1 MKDWDL
7 SIGFYP
13 GILLG
18 VRTYHGRTEDGEY
31 KVSHVF
37 YLPLFDLCINIYNEG
52 TDINRDEE

>member
-13 GILLG
+13 GILIG
-18 VRTYHGRTEDGEY
+18 MRTYNAKK

-37 YLPLFDLCINIYNEG
+37 YLPLIDLCIDIYHEG
-52 TDINRDEE
+52 TDITRNEK

>member
-13 GILLG
+13 GILIG
-18 VRTYHGRTEDGEY
+18 MRTYGSQIGG

-37 YLPLFDLCINIYNEG
+37 FLPLVDLCIDIYDERTN
-52 TDINRDEE
+52 INRNEK